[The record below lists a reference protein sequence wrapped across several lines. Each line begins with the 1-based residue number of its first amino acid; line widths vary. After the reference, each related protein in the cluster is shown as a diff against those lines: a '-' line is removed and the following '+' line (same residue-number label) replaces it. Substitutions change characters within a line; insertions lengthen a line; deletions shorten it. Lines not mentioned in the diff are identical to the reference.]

1 MCRLNHKSKEN
12 VFHGNPV
19 SVYSVVFL
27 YCVSLR
33 CMKIIHIVAVNA
45 LEETLVDVRVV

>member
-1 MCRLNHKSKEN
+1 MCRLNHQSKEN
-12 VFHGNPV
+12 FFRGDSV

-33 CMKIIHIVAVNA
+33 CMKIIHTLVVNA
-45 LEETLVDVRVV
+45 LEETLGDVRVV

>member
-1 MCRLNHKSKEN
+1 MSQLNHRSNES

-27 YCVSLR
+27 YCVSLK
-33 CMKIIHIVAVNA
+33 CLKIIHILAVNA
-45 LEETLVDVRVV
+45 LEETLADVCVV